1 MKPELKAMED
11 AAMTYMDGH
20 LAPNSLRDAFLAA
33 LNWIESEYG
42 EIWLAIGPLKVGF
55 IAGNRGYGNRQFE
68 WALWGIALDFT
79 ETEAEARAALMS
91 ACKEQIRQWFKDQ
104 Q

>member
-1 MKPELKAMED
+1 MNLLQAMVSAAD
-11 AAMTYMDGH
+11 AAAEGYVTRQH
-20 LAPNSLRDAFLAA
+20 LEAAFMAA

-55 IAGNRGYGNRQFE
+55 VAGNRGYGNRQFE
-68 WALWGIALDFT
+68 WALWGIALDFV

-91 ACKEQIRQWFKDQ
+91 AAQEQIRQWFKEQ
-104 Q
+104 GE